1 MSYEQDKEIY
11 LILIEGG
18 LTPEG
23 AAGSMGNMY
32 AESTMKANIAQRRMT
47 TLSDEAYTAAVDS
60 HNPVA
65 EYQFIHDSVG
75 YGLCQWTSWD
85 RKDNLLKFVKE
96 LGVSIGDF
104 RAQTRFY
111 LKELK
116 SFPKSLNILT
126 VSHDL
131 KECSDIVCT
140 DFERPANNNLDAR
153 YRYSFEFY
161 NKFKDLAIPGLNA
174 PSTDPTYIPEQ
185 KPAQTDE
192 SPVQS
197 AFNAQNFF
205 SNLITGI
212 ASKIGGKKVMNNA
225 QMPVL
230 KEGDQG
236 PGVAAIQ
243 VALKYHRVDVG
254 TTGTLGIWEAGTT
267 NGVKDF
273 QAINDIPVTGQMD
286 GPTWSKLMQ

>member
-1 MSYEQDKEIY
+1 MSYEQEKQIY
-11 LILIEGG
+11 TTLIEGG

-23 AAGSMGNMY
+23 AAGAMGNMF
-32 AESTMKANIAQRRMT
+32 AESTLIPNIAQRGMT
-47 TLSDEAYTAAVDS
+47 TLSDEAYTAAADS
-60 HNPVA
+60 HNPA
-65 EYQFIHDSVG
+65 SDYQFIHDSVG

-85 RKDNLLKFVKE
+85 RKENLLKFAKE
-96 LGVSIGDF
+96 LGTSIGDLRMQVLF
-104 RAQTRFY
+104 F

-116 SFPKSLNILT
+116 SYPKTLNILT
-126 VSHDL
+126 TSHDL
-131 KECSDIVCT
+131 KQCSDIVCT
-140 DFERPANNNLDAR
+140 DFERPAFNNLDAR
-153 YRYSFEFY
+153 YRYSLEFY

-174 PSTDPTYIPEQ
+174 PSTEPAYIPEQ
-185 KPAQTDE
+185 KLVQTDE

-197 AFNAQNFF
+197 AFNAQNLF

-212 ASKIGGKKVMNNA
+212 ASKIVGKKVMNNA

-243 VALKYHRVDVG
+243 VALKYHKVDLG
-254 TTGTLGIWEAGTT
+254 TTGTLGIWESGTT
-267 NGVKDF
+267 TGVKAF
-273 QAINDIPVTGQMD
+273 QATNDIPVTGQMD

>member
-11 LILIEGG
+11 LILLEGG

-32 AESTMKANIAQRRMT
+32 AESTMKANIAQRGMT

-96 LGVSIGDF
+96 LGASIGDF

-126 VSHDL
+126 ASHDL

-140 DFERPANNNLDAR
+140 DFERPAVNNLDAR
-153 YRYSFEFY
+153 YRYSLEFY

-174 PSTDPTYIPEQ
+174 PSVEPAHIPEQ
-185 KPAQTDE
+185 KPARTDE

-197 AFNAQNFF
+197 AFNAQNLF

-212 ASKIGGKKVMNNA
+212 ASKIIGKKVMNNA

-254 TTGTLGIWEAGTT
+254 TTGTLGIWESGTT
-267 NGVKDF
+267 NGVKAF
-273 QAINDIPVTGQMD
+273 QSANGIPVTGQMD